1 MADRIKNILVGTVAA
16 GAVFLMIFLGTGN
29 RIYAVQSGSMEP
41 AIQTGSA
48 VLVETKTGLNGI
60 AVGDVICF
68 EAANGTPVI
77 HRAVRVA
84 VEGIETKG
92 DANNVTDGISTTS
105 SNYIGKVL
113 LSIPAAGYIL
123 AVLSAAKTKIILLTI
138 LAVLIV
144 LTIVKKHN
152 SAGKETED
160 AQKI

>member
-92 DANNVTDGISTTS
+92 DANNTEDFSTVTKQ
-105 SNYIGKVL
+105 NYIGKTVFV
-113 LSIPAAGYIL
+113 IPKVGFIL
-123 AVLSAAKTKIILLTI
+123 ICLHSRKGKII
-138 LAVLIV
+138 AVTLIV
-144 LTIVKKHN
+144 LLLILSFIPENKN
-152 SAGKETED
+152 
-160 AQKI
+160 QKSK